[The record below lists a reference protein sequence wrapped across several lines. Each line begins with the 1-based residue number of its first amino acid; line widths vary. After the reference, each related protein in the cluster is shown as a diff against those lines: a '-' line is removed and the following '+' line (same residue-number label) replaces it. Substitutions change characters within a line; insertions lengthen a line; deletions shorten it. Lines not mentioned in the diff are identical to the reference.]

1 MRARKIARTAVLNP
15 SPSDHDDARD
25 ADLLTDGR
33 IDRLLATYELVIIA
47 RCIKATKSVHDGH
60 DVAQD
65 VMFRLFREFQAG
77 KRYDGVP
84 YRVVVHQVTKWT
96 LADFFAGRR
105 TDSPLP
111 DDLELRAD
119 DPLDTVVSDLWL
131 RELIAQLPE
140 MERAAC
146 TLVYLEGLGPEQA
159 AERLGTTR
167 NNVDQRLFHARK
179 RLRDLMDGDG

>member
-1 MRARKIARTAVLNP
+1 MLNP
-15 SPSDHDDARD
+15 SRSDHDDSRD

-33 IDRLLATYELVIIA
+33 IDRLLATYELVILA
-47 RCIKATKSVHDGH
+47 RCIKDTKNVHDGH

-65 VMFRLFREFQAG
+65 VLFRLFREFQAG
-77 KRYDGVP
+77 KRYEGIP

-111 DDLELRAD
+111 DDLELAGEDTAD
-119 DPLDTVVSDLWL
+119 LVVSELWL
-131 RELIAQLPE
+131 REVVAQLPDS
-140 MERAAC
+140 ERAAC

-179 RLRDLMDGDG
+179 RLRELLDDDA